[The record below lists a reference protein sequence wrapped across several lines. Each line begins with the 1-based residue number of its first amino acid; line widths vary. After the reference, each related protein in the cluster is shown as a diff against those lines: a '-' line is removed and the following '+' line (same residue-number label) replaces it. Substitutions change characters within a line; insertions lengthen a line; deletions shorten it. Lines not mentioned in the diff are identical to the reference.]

1 MKTLKINLKIY
12 NLLLKKAKA
21 NKHDSVENYLT
32 DKALS

>member
-21 NKHDSVENYLT
+21 SRHDSVEDYLT
-32 DKALS
+32 DLALS